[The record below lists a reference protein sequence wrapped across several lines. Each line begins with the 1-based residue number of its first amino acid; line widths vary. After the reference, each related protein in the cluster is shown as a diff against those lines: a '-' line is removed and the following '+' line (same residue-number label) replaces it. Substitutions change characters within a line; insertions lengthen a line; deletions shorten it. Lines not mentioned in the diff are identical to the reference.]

1 MPCLI
6 FYLGGENVKRILL
19 LVLCASVLLT
29 GCRNITFSV
38 EDLLTSPVIAE
49 EQTAI
54 YQALT
59 SGLGKSISLE
69 YPYSGDYRSAIVL
82 SDIDGID
89 GNEAL
94 AFYSETANES
104 NVSVAVLDTD
114 ENGSWSL
121 TCTAS
126 GVGSAIDKVIIHPL
140 GKTVDIVIGYRAGA
154 FDENQVRMYR
164 YIGENLATIYENSYT
179 VLERFDID
187 GCGEDELVLANKAGD
202 YPMVSVIKSPDGVNY
217 TPYELTLNYY
227 AASIMSY
234 SFGRLNETES
244 ALYLDILNEGGAVS
258 TDIIYMSD
266 DGLVSPTNEV
276 FGLRELS
283 RRPAGYLSID
293 YDGDG
298 MIEIPTV
305 SNFTGY
311 QQNLSTSEY
320 MTIWYE
326 FDRDS
331 MSLELKSNSYYSLTG
346 AFVLTI
352 PNRWLGLV
360 TAKTDT
366 QTGEVTFYKYDSAV
380 SDISEMTP
388 IMSVVSSRESDSQKY
403 TEDSGYRLAAH
414 TDRRQYFV
422 KTIADASEPLVLTND
437 EILDNLF
444 CLE

>member
-1 MPCLI
+1 M
-6 FYLGGENVKRILL
+6 KRMLFFI
-19 LVLCASVLLT
+19 LCAGILLT
-29 GCRNITFSV
+29 GCRGITFSV

-54 YQALT
+54 FQALT
-59 SGLGKSISLE
+59 SALGKSISLE
-69 YPYSGDYRSAIVL
+69 YPYSGEYRSAIVL
-82 SDIDGID
+82 ADIDGEA

-94 AFYSETANES
+94 AFYSETGNES
-104 NVSVAVLDTD
+104 STGIAVLDTD
-114 ENGSWSL
+114 ENGTWSL

-126 GVGSAIDKVIIHPL
+126 GVGTAIDKVIIHPL

-164 YIGENLATIYENSYT
+164 YINETLATIYENSYT

-202 YPMVSVIKSPDGVNY
+202 YPTVSVIKSPDGINY
-217 TPYELTLNYY
+217 TPYELTLDYY

-234 SFGRLNETES
+234 SFSKLNDTES

-258 TDIIYMSD
+258 TDIIYLGD

-276 FGLRELS
+276 FGLRDIT

-298 MIEIPTV
+298 IIEIPTV

-311 QQNLSTSEY
+311 QQSISSSEY

-326 FDRDS
+326 FDAEN
-331 MSLELKSNSYYSLTG
+331 MSFELKSNSYYSLTG
-346 AFVLTI
+346 SFVMTI
-352 PNRWLGLV
+352 PNRWLGMV

-380 SDISEMTP
+380 SDVSEMTP
-388 IMSVVSSRESDSQKY
+388 VMSIISVHESDSLSY
-403 TEDSGYRLAAH
+403 AENEEYRLAVQ
-414 TDRRQYFV
+414 TDRRKYFI
-422 KTIADASEPLVLTND
+422 KTVADASEPLILTND

>member
-1 MPCLI
+1 MLFFI
-6 FYLGGENVKRILL
+6 
-19 LVLCASVLLT
+19 LCAGMLLT
-29 GCRNITFSV
+29 GCRGITFSV

-54 YQALT
+54 FQALT
-59 SGLGKSISLE
+59 SALGKSISLE
-69 YPYSGDYRSAIVL
+69 YPYSGEYRSAIVL
-82 SDIDGID
+82 ADIDGEA

-94 AFYSETANES
+94 AFYSETGNES
-104 NVSVAVLDTD
+104 STGIAVLDTD
-114 ENGSWSL
+114 ENGTWSL

-126 GVGSAIDKVIIHPL
+126 GVGTAIDKVIIHPL

-164 YIGENLATIYENSYT
+164 YINETLATIYENSYT

-202 YPMVSVIKSPDGVNY
+202 YPTVSVIKSPDGINY
-217 TPYELTLNYY
+217 TPYELTLDYY

-234 SFGRLNETES
+234 SFSKLNDTES

-258 TDIIYMSD
+258 TDIIYLGD

-276 FGLRELS
+276 FGLRDIT

-298 MIEIPTV
+298 IIEIPTV

-311 QQNLSTSEY
+311 QQSISSSEY

-326 FDRDS
+326 FDVEN
-331 MSLELKSNSYYSLTG
+331 MSFELKSNSYYSLTG
-346 AFVLTI
+346 SFVMTI
-352 PNRWLGLV
+352 PNRWLGMV

-380 SDISEMTP
+380 SDVSEMTP
-388 IMSVVSSRESDSQKY
+388 VMSIISVHESDALSY
-403 TEDSGYRLAAH
+403 AENEEYRLAVQ
-414 TDRRQYFV
+414 TDRRKYFI
-422 KTIADASEPLVLTND
+422 KTVADASEPLILTND

>member
-1 MPCLI
+1 M
-6 FYLGGENVKRILL
+6 KRMLFFI
-19 LVLCASVLLT
+19 LCAGMLLT
-29 GCRNITFSV
+29 GCRGITFSV

-54 YQALT
+54 FQALT
-59 SGLGKSISLE
+59 SALGKSISLE
-69 YPYSGDYRSAIVL
+69 YPYSGEYRSAIVL
-82 SDIDGID
+82 ADIDGEA

-94 AFYSETANES
+94 AFYSETGNES
-104 NVSVAVLDTD
+104 STGIAVLDTD
-114 ENGSWSL
+114 ENGTWSL

-126 GVGSAIDKVIIHPL
+126 GVGTAIDKVIIHPL

-164 YIGENLATIYENSYT
+164 YINETLATIYENSYT

-202 YPMVSVIKSPDGVNY
+202 YPTVSVIKSPDGINY
-217 TPYELTLNYY
+217 TPYELTLDYY

-234 SFGRLNETES
+234 SFSKLNDTES

-258 TDIIYMSD
+258 TDIIYLGD

-276 FGLRELS
+276 FGLRDIT

-298 MIEIPTV
+298 IIEIPTV

-311 QQNLSTSEY
+311 QQSISSSEY

-326 FDRDS
+326 FDVEN
-331 MSLELKSNSYYSLTG
+331 MSFDLKSNSYYSLTG
-346 AFVLTI
+346 SFVMTI
-352 PNRWLGLV
+352 PNRWLGMV

-380 SDISEMTP
+380 SDVSEMTP
-388 IMSVVSSRESDSQKY
+388 VMSIISVHESDSLSY
-403 TEDSGYRLAAH
+403 AENEEYRLAVQ
-414 TDRRQYFV
+414 TDRRKYFI
-422 KTIADASEPLVLTND
+422 KTVADASEPLILTND

>member
-1 MPCLI
+1 MLFFI
-6 FYLGGENVKRILL
+6 
-19 LVLCASVLLT
+19 LCAGMLLT
-29 GCRNITFSV
+29 GCRGITFSV

-54 YQALT
+54 FQALT
-59 SGLGKSISLE
+59 SALGKSISLE
-69 YPYSGDYRSAIVL
+69 YPYSGEYRSAIVL
-82 SDIDGID
+82 ADIDGEA

-94 AFYSETANES
+94 AFYSETGNES
-104 NVSVAVLDTD
+104 STGIAVLDTD
-114 ENGSWSL
+114 ENGTWSL

-126 GVGSAIDKVIIHPL
+126 GVGTAIDKVIIHPL

-164 YIGENLATIYENSYT
+164 YINETLATIYENSYT

-202 YPMVSVIKSPDGVNY
+202 YPTVSVIKSPDGINY
-217 TPYELTLNYY
+217 TPYELTLDYY

-234 SFGRLNETES
+234 SFSKLNDTES

-258 TDIIYMSD
+258 TDIIYLGD

-276 FGLRELS
+276 FGLRDIT

-298 MIEIPTV
+298 IIEIPTV

-311 QQNLSTSEY
+311 QQSISSSEY

-326 FDRDS
+326 FDVEN
-331 MSLELKSNSYYSLTG
+331 MSFDLKSNSYYSLTG
-346 AFVLTI
+346 SFVMTI
-352 PNRWLGLV
+352 PNRWLGMV

-380 SDISEMTP
+380 SDVSEMTP
-388 IMSVVSSRESDSQKY
+388 VMSIISVHESDSLSY
-403 TEDSGYRLAAH
+403 AENEEYRLAVQ
-414 TDRRQYFV
+414 TDRRKYFI
-422 KTIADASEPLVLTND
+422 KTVADASEPLILTND